1 METCE
6 MCGAD
11 LEGGSGCARCFAVYK
26 HMLGVLPGDAEP
38 FREWLE
44 DVITTRVRAFA
55 DAGHL
60 SEVANARI
68 EEAIDKHENR
78 YYHNRRPEY

>member
-6 MCGAD
+6 TCGAD
-11 LEGGSGCARCFAVYK
+11 LEDGLGCARCHAIYER
-26 HMLGVLPGDAEP
+26 LGSRLGDAGP

-44 DVITTRVRAFA
+44 DVITTRVRAFVA
-55 DAGHL
+55 AGHL
-60 SEVANARI
+60 DEVI
-68 EEAIDKHENR
+68 GEAFNKHENR